1 MNMGFDKDKGLV
13 QDSGPVMD
21 RGQGFGVSD
30 DGDNVFR
37 GATAPLETAPLE
49 TVPLEMVPLEMVDVD
64 ICDFEIQDPGSLD
77 EEVHDAAPCMP

>member
-21 RGQGFGVSD
+21 RGQGFGVGD
-30 DGDNVFR
+30 DGDDGDDVFR
-37 GATAPLETAPLE
+37 VAA
-49 TVPLEMVPLEMVDVD
+49 VPLKMVPLEMVDVD

-77 EEVHDAAPCMP
+77 EEAHGAAP